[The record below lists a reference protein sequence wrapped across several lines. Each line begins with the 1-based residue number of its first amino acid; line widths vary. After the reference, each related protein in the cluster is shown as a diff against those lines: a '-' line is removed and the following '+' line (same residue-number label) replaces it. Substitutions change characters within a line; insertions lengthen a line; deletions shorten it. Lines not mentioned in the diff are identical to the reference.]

1 MGSFIAKEANEALAH
16 GHTDLKP
23 SSRNAG
29 THKPTSPTAS
39 TTTTKPAEGTDAS
52 ASASEEDKKK
62 KKKPGLTDEE
72 IEQIRALSNPYS

>member
-1 MGSFIAKEANEALAH
+1 MSDSPVKKLDFQSLGKENAPASF
-16 GHTDLKP
+16 KP
-23 SSRNAG
+23 VDA
-29 THKPTSPTAS
+29 
-39 TTTTKPAEGTDAS
+39 TTTKPAEGTDAS